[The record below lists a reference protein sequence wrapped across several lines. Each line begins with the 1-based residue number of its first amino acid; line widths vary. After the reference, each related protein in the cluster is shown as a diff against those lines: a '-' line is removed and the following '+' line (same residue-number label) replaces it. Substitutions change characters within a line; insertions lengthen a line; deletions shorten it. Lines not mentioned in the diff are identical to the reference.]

1 MTVTKVN
8 QSESPSWRLSSRR
21 ASRTEAAS
29 SVRAAPAAPA
39 FTGPAVRLALDL
51 NRRSVSRAGQS
62 VPLTAKEFLLFEL
75 LYTSRGRLF
84 SRDDILE
91 RVWGLDFLGETR
103 IVDAY
108 VRRLRS
114 KLGADT
120 VETVRGLGYR
130 CPVPDPGDHLHL
142 LSSEARLL
150 TRLAERILR
159 VTDPVQVIAGVY
171 SLLADEYGVREV
183 SLWTIPRP
191 PPPQADR
198 PQADPW
204 LTTIRPTSTQTTST
218 QPTALQP
225 GHTRPTGIWP
235 TDLWPTPVLLAHAG
249 TGPTEL
255 PGSELPPEC
264 WTAEQGWTTKQG
276 WGELDGCPGLLLVP
290 LGTEALRAEALGAGA
305 AGSGTAGEAPWA
317 LLAFWD
323 GMGRPVWPP
332 ETQSALEA
340 VARLVHP
347 ALRLNEEISR
357 REQTEQK
364 MRLLNAELE
373 SRVKARTQ
381 ALAQANADLGSLYA
395 LAQGLSGAG
404 SLQEVLAHGLSMLA
418 QIAGAEVCS
427 LWRLHSTELHCLG
440 AYTADHTD
448 LTRTLAGQAPV
459 LAALLR
465 QSVACT
471 PAQGVLTRTATL
483 SAGPDGQAGREVLL
497 IPVATALSEVHALH
511 IELPGPVPGDLG
523 LMDAAARAFGLAFER
538 QLQTLT
544 LEQVALN
551 DELTGLPNR
560 RALLTD
566 LGAELS
572 YSQRH
577 RTSLTLSVFEIA
589 GIRAVNRQHG
599 FAAGS
604 DLIRALADDL
614 RSALRLE
621 DRIYRLGGAVLV
633 TLVRTVDLQERQ
645 ALQLRLDTLQTGIG
659 RTGIDTTGIDTTVAL
674 RIGHA
679 SSPDEGA
686 SLSDLLHLAL
696 TRLERGTDD
705 PGSARPGGATPT

>member
-1 MTVTKVN
+1 MTVTKAN

-21 ASRTEAAS
+21 ASRMEAAL
-29 SVRAAPAAPA
+29 SVRAMPAGLVPGDLASSDLAFAGPAA
-39 FTGPAVRLALDL
+39 GLALDL
-51 NRRSVSRAGQS
+51 NRRSVSVAGQS
-62 VPLTAKEFLLFEL
+62 VALTAKEVLLFEL

-84 SRDDILE
+84 SRDEILE

-114 KLGADT
+114 KLGAGA

-130 CPVPDPGDHLHL
+130 CPLPEPEDHLRL
-142 LSSEARLL
+142 LPPEARLL

-171 SLLADEYGVREV
+171 GLLADEYGVREV
-183 SLWTIPRP
+183 SLWSV
-191 PPPQADR
+191 PQWSAPQPVASQIGR
-198 PQADPW
+198 PQA
-204 LTTIRPTSTQTTST
+204 S
-218 QPTALQP
+218 
-225 GHTRPTGIWP
+225 TRPI
-235 TDLWPTPVLLAHAG
+235 PVLLAHAG
-249 TGPTEL
+249 TGLT
-255 PGSELPPEC
+255 ELPPEL
-264 WTAEQGWTTKQG
+264 WAAQGR
-276 WGELDGCPGLLLVP
+276 GELEGFPGLLLVP
-290 LGTEALRAEALGAGA
+290 LGAE
-305 AGSGTAGEAPWA
+305 SSEAPWA
-317 LLAFWD
+317 LLAFW
-323 GMGRPVWPP
+323 GEAGRLAWPP
-332 ETQSALEA
+332 ETRSALEA

-381 ALAQANADLGSLYA
+381 ALAQANADLSALYT

-418 QIAGAEVCS
+418 QIAGAKVCS

-448 LTRTLAGQAPV
+448 LTRKLAGEAPV

-471 PAQGVLTRTATL
+471 PEQGVLTRTATL
-483 SAGPDGQAGREVLL
+483 PAGPDGQAGREVLL

-511 IELPGPVPGDLG
+511 FELPGPVPDDLG

-538 QLQTLT
+538 QVQTLT

-572 YSQRH
+572 YSRRH

-589 GIRAVNRQHG
+589 DIRAVNRQHG

-645 ALQLRLDTLQTGIG
+645 ALQLRLDKLQTGDG
-659 RTGIDTTGIDTTVAL
+659 NTGNDRREAL
-674 RIGHA
+674 KIGHA

-686 SLSDLLHLAL
+686 SLSDLLRLAL
-696 TRLERGTDD
+696 TRLERGTDSPSTGVTSTGDASAD
-705 PGSARPGGATPT
+705 PPSSERPGGATPT

>member
-1 MTVTKVN
+1 M
-8 QSESPSWRLSSRR
+8 
-21 ASRTEAAS
+21 A
-29 SVRAAPAAPA
+29 
-39 FTGPAVRLALDL
+39 
-51 NRRSVSRAGQS
+51 
-62 VPLTAKEFLLFEL
+62 LTAKEFLLFEL
-75 LYTSRGRLF
+75 LYSSRGRLF
-84 SRDDILE
+84 TRDDILE

-108 VRRLRS
+108 VKRLRG
-114 KLGADT
+114 KLGAGA

-130 CPVPDPGDHLHL
+130 CPLPEQDAHLRL
-142 LSSEARLL
+142 LPPEARLL

-159 VTDPVQVIAGVY
+159 VTDPVQVVAGVY
-171 SLLADEYGVREV
+171 GLLADEYAVREV
-183 SLWTIPRP
+183 SLWAL
-191 PPPQADR
+191 PQLR
-198 PQADPW
+198 SR
-204 LTTIRPTSTQTTST
+204 LRS
-218 QPTALQP
+218 QPTATGSTATGTGLAVP
-225 GHTRPTGIWP
+225 TPTLLAYAGSGPVTRLPTGRSP
-235 TDLWPTPVLLAHAG
+235 TSAPSGDLETVLGQETVLG
-249 TGPTEL
+249 L
-255 PGSELPPEC
+255 PLV
-264 WTAEQGWTTKQG
+264 
-276 WGELDGCPGLLLVP
+276 PGLLLVP
-290 LGTEALRAEALGAGA
+290 LSTGAV
-305 AGSGTAGEAPWA
+305 GEEPWA

-323 GMGRPVWPP
+323 GVGHRDGGRHEWSP
-332 ETQSALEA
+332 EVRSALEA
-340 VARLVHP
+340 VARLVQP

-357 REQTEQK
+357 REQAEQK
-364 MRLLNAELE
+364 MRLLNADLE

-381 ALAQANADLGSLYA
+381 ALVQAHADLSALYA

-404 SLQEVLAHGLSMLA
+404 SLQEVLANGLSMLA

-440 AYTADHTD
+440 AYTADHAD
-448 LTRTLAGQAPV
+448 LTGKLSGEAPL

-471 PAQGVLTRTATL
+471 PEQGVLTRTATL
-483 SAGPDGQAGREVLL
+483 PAGPDGQAGREVLL

-511 IELPGPVPGDLG
+511 FELPGAVPGDLS

-538 QLQTLT
+538 QLQTRT

-566 LGAELS
+566 LAAELS

-589 GIRAVNRQHG
+589 DIQAVNRQHG

-604 DLIRALADDL
+604 DLIRRLADDL

-633 TLVRTVDLQERQ
+633 TLVRTVDVQERQ
-645 ALQLRLDTLQTGIG
+645 ALQLRLDRLRAGTATIRGGVQ
-659 RTGIDTTGIDTTVAL
+659 AL
-674 RIGHA
+674 KIGHA

-686 SLSDLLHLAL
+686 TLSDLLRLAL
-696 TRLERGTDD
+696 NRLERGDE
-705 PGSARPGGATPT
+705 PPAAGEHPEPT

>member
-1 MTVTKVN
+1 MVSAEMGGTVTVAKVN
-8 QSESPSWRLSSRR
+8 RSESPSWWL
-21 ASRTEAAS
+21 ASRPPSRKEAALASARAMPAGPS
-29 SVRAAPAAPA
+29 SAGLTA
-39 FTGPAVRLALDL
+39 GLDLDL
-51 NRRSVSRAGQS
+51 NRRSVSRAGQP
-62 VPLTAKEFLLFEL
+62 VALTAKEFLLFEL
-75 LYTSRGRLF
+75 LYTSCGRLF
-84 SRDDILE
+84 TRDDILE

-114 KLGADT
+114 KLGAGA

-130 CPVPDPGDHLHL
+130 CPLPESEGHLHL
-142 LSSEARLL
+142 LPPEARLL

-171 SLLADEYGVREV
+171 GLLADEYGVREV
-183 SLWTIPRP
+183 SLWTV
-191 PPPQADR
+191 PQPIA
-198 PQADPW
+198 PQVGGFQA
-204 LTTIRPTSTQTTST
+204 S
-218 QPTALQP
+218 
-225 GHTRPTGIWP
+225 TRPTP
-235 TDLWPTPVLLAHAG
+235 PALTLLACAG

-255 PGSELPPEC
+255 PGSELPSELRP
-264 WTAEQGWTTKQG
+264 AEQGRG
-276 WGELDGCPGLLLVP
+276 DPEAFPGLLLVP
-290 LGTEALRAEALGAGA
+290 LSTGAV
-305 AGSGTAGEAPWA
+305 GEEPWA
-317 LLAFWD
+317 LLAFW
-323 GMGRPVWPP
+323 GEVGRLAWPP
-332 ETQSALEA
+332 ETRSALEA

-347 ALRLNEEISR
+347 ALRLNEEIAR

-364 MRLLNAELE
+364 MRLLNLELE

-381 ALAQANADLGSLYA
+381 ALAQANADLSALYA

-418 QIAGAEVCS
+418 QIAGAGVCS

-440 AYTADHTD
+440 AYTADHAD
-448 LTRTLAGQAPV
+448 LTRKLSGEAPI

-483 SAGPDGQAGREVLL
+483 RAGADGEAGREVLL

-511 IELPGPVPGDLG
+511 FELPGAVPDDLS

-538 QLQTLT
+538 QMQTLT

-572 YSQRH
+572 YSRRH
-577 RTSLTLSVFEIA
+577 HTLLTLSVFEIA
-589 GIRAVNRQHG
+589 GIQAVNRQHG

-604 DLIRALADDL
+604 DLIRGLADDL

-621 DRIYRLGGAVLV
+621 DRIYRLGGAVFV
-633 TLVRTVDLQERQ
+633 TLVRTVDLQERL
-645 ALQLRLDTLQTGIG
+645 ALQLRLNTLQTGNSRPG
-659 RTGIDTTGIDTTVAL
+659 NDRTATL
-674 RIGHA
+674 KIGHA

-686 SLSDLLHLAL
+686 TPSDLLHLAL
-696 TRLERGTDD
+696 TRLERGPEAPTSTEQSKTE
-705 PGSARPGGATPT
+705 PSGTEQPSTEQQNGATQT